1 MKLIT
6 VIFLSFLFSNCTL
19 NKNLTKN
26 LNNNK
31 TKKNELNQVLKN
43 HNDVIRMSLDQYDIY
58 IDDYT
63 KKSKY
68 PDISK

>member
-1 MKLIT
+1 MKLII

-19 NKNLTKN
+19 NKNLTNN

-31 TKKNELNQVLKN
+31 TKQNELNKILN
-43 HNDVIRMSLDQYDIY
+43 NDSEVIRMTLEQYEIY

>member
-1 MKLIT
+1 MKLII

-19 NKNLTKN
+19 NKNLTNN

-31 TKKNELNQVLKN
+31 TKQNELNKVLN
-43 HNDVIRMSLDQYDIY
+43 NDSEVIRMTLEQYEIY